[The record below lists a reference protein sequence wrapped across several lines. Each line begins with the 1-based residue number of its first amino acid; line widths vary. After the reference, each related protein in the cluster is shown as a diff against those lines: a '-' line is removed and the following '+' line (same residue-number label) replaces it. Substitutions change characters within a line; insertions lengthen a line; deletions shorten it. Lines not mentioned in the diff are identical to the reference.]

1 MRVSDDRYSR
11 DRLRLDLAVRFIRHE
26 ARTQTIRRWTGLT
39 DDRIRKLY
47 RSYLLDASQPVV
59 ARHRGKSP
67 QQAAYFTRSQELRED
82 AAALAS
88 MLQLYGVLPR
98 QPLPDAGR
106 VLPCPARGELLCNA
120 YESFQRIRLDSRV
133 SFEHAVFLAV
143 ALARA
148 DELQSIVCA
157 ECSSFGLID
166 PLAVRASRCLA
177 CDAVLAPGLADR
189 AARASPFP
197 PTRGAVTRGARIP
210 AGS

>member
-26 ARTQTIRRWTGLT
+26 ARTRTIRLWTGLT

-47 RSYLLDASQPVV
+47 RSYLASESQPRV

-67 QQAAYFTRSQELRED
+67 QQASFFTRSLEARED

-88 MLQLYGVLPR
+88 LLQLYGVLPR
-98 QPLPDAGR
+98 QPIADASR
-106 VLPCPARGELLCNA
+106 VLPNAQRGELLCSA
-120 YESFQRIRLDSRV
+120 YESFLRIRPASRI

-148 DELQSIVCA
+148 DELQPVACA
-157 ECSSFGLID
+157 SCTSLGLID
-166 PLAVRASRCLA
+166 QLAMRGSCCLA
-177 CDAVLAPGLADR
+177 CGTLLAPGLTER
-189 AARASPFP
+189 AARGSPFP
-197 PTRGAVTRGARIP
+197 APIGAATRNARI
-210 AGS
+210 AARS